1 MFDRKHVRMN
11 ATNIQPIYSS
21 TYKTN
26 RLALNGISVV
36 NFSLF
41 SLFIAN
47 WRCHHSKQRF
57 TPSTSNSISYS
68 QTSKMCKIW
77 LNFLQLFFF
86 ATQKLRVCQLYEWK
100 IDLTFIE
107 REKTCYLIKFQ
118 SQNAESVHKNKKRTL
133 QCLHCVQINIDELK
147 LKYLIGPIGITLR
160 NEMTTDKAT
169 VYFCYFNWNNDDFL
183 RKSWISFAKTK
194 TNTEKNSSY
203 RFSHFALW
211 IYLLDEKR
219 SEEYEKL
226 QLP

>member
-1 MFDRKHVRMN
+1 MEFQLL
-11 ATNIQPIYSS
+11 TSPFFCYSS
-21 TYKTN
+21 QIGVVITQNKGLPLPHRIQFHIRRHRRSVKYDW
-26 RLALNGISVV
+26 ISF
-36 NFSLF
+36 N
-41 SLFIAN
+41 
-47 WRCHHSKQRF
+47 C
-57 TPSTSNSISYS
+57 
-68 QTSKMCKIW
+68 
-77 LNFLQLFFF
+77 FFF

-118 SQNAESVHKNKKRTL
+118 SQNAKSVHKNKKRTL

-160 NEMTTDKAT
+160 NGMTTDKAT
-169 VYFCYFNWNNDDFL
+169 VYFCYSNWNNDDFL
-183 RKSWISFAKTK
+183 RKSWISFAKTE

-211 IYLLDEKR
+211 IYLLDKKR

>member
-1 MFDRKHVRMN
+1 MIEFCSFVFFRYTKTACLSIVRMEN
-11 ATNIQPIYSS
+11 WFDIYWEG
-21 TYKTN
+21 KN
-26 RLALNGISVV
+26 LLFDQISK
-36 NFSLF
+36 SEHQ
-41 SLFIAN
+41 I
-47 WRCHHSKQRF
+47 C
-57 TPSTSNSISYS
+57 S
-68 QTSKMCKIW
+68 Q
-77 LNFLQLFFF
+77 
-86 ATQKLRVCQLYEWK
+86 
-100 IDLTFIE
+100 E
-107 REKTCYLIKFQ
+107 R
-118 SQNAESVHKNKKRTL
+118 KRTL

-160 NEMTTDKAT
+160 NGMTTDKAT

-203 RFSHFALW
+203 RFSHFASW